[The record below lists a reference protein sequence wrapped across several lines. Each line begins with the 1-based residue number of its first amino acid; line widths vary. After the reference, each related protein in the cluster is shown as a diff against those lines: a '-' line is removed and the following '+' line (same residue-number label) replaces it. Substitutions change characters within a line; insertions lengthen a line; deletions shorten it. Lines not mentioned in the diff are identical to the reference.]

1 VTGRRRNRIQNKKQ
15 KMISHSSTEAE
26 WAAAC
31 EVGNM
36 TLFFQSI
43 LGDLGIPQKQ
53 GHSNV

>member
-1 VTGRRRNRIQNKKQ
+1 
-15 KMISHSSTEAE
+15 MISHSSTEAE